1 MYGQFKAKGNE
12 MDNTTDIALYKIT
25 ARNTKPL
32 YFKGTEDDCD
42 RYVEWLN
49 EDRYTNFYSCHELPQ
64 DQWGDFEDHDDLIS
78 SKEPGWD
85 DFMQQEEEEQVEM
98 DEMEEMDETAQA
110 VQAAADEYGW
120 GTRDFANELSSEG
133 FESSDEIL
141 MAIGDLCEDAED
153 FVRIWEDPT
162 EPEFLEVVRLAFSYT
177 VDGEEELD
185 WGQEVVTLYDL
196 EAEIEVAPVSASK
209 AALEE
214 GAGGV
219 RSLGLKAD
227 GPSLSH

>member
-1 MYGQFKAKGNE
+1 
-12 MDNTTDIALYKIT
+12 MDDSIDIALYEIT
-25 ARNTKPL
+25 ARHAKTM

-49 EDRYTNFYSCHELPQ
+49 EDRNTDFYSYDELPQ
-64 DQWGDFEDHDDLIS
+64 DQWDDFEDHDDLIS
-78 SKEPGWD
+78 SEEPGWD
-85 DFMQQEEEEQVEM
+85 DFMEQEEEEELEV
-98 DEMEEMDETAQA
+98 EEMDETAQA
-110 VQAAADEYGW
+110 VQAAADVYGW
-120 GTRDFANELSSEG
+120 GARAFANELSNEG

-177 VDGEEELD
+177 VDGEEDLD
-185 WGQEVVTLYDL
+185 WGQEVVTLDDL